1 MNESDR
7 FMKKIDFLPAAYP
20 QLQVELVYC
29 VRELAAAWLP
39 GERLADVFW
48 RFYHCQRPGA
58 EVLADG
64 AWVPLLPDSVYLVP
78 PFADLPVRCA
88 PGDIGHLYVHF
99 TVFGL
104 TPAKRPSIHR
114 LPLDAAGR
122 GQLEELRGALAAGER
137 ARAGLL
143 AAGLCGRYLGALPER
158 TAWAAPADP
167 RVARACAALRE
178 NPGAD
183 RDVAE
188 LARGAN
194 LAVEPFIRL
203 FKRDTGLT
211 PYRYLQR
218 QRYSLAARL
227 LAESD
232 LPVDDVCAEVGVKD
246 RFHFSREFKK
256 LYGVPPGAYRKRRA
270 ISPFAPGGPGHAPGH
285 VSRAPEGE
293 KPAPGKKSAA
303 RRDKRRAAPK
313 AAKPPRG
320 GKRRAGAAR
329 R

>member
-1 MNESDR
+1 MN
-7 FMKKIDFLPAAYP
+7 KIDFVAAAYP
-20 QLQVELVYC
+20 RLQVELVYY
-29 VRELAAAWLP
+29 VRELAAVWLP

-48 RFYHCQRPGA
+48 RFYHCQAPGA

-78 PFADLPVRCA
+78 PYADLPVRCA

-104 TPAKRPSIHR
+104 IPAERPSIHR
-114 LPLDAAGR
+114 LSLDDSGR
-122 GQLEELRGALAAGER
+122 GQLAELKRALAAGER
-137 ARAGLL
+137 ARVGLL

-158 TAWAAPADP
+158 AVWAAPADP
-167 RVARACAALRE
+167 RVARVCAMLRE

-183 RDVAE
+183 HDVAA
-188 LARGAN
+188 LAREAH
-194 LAVEPFIRL
+194 LSVEPFIRL

-227 LAESD
+227 LAESE
-232 LPVDDVCAEVGVKD
+232 LPVETVCAEVGIND

-256 LYGVPPGAYRKRRA
+256 LYGVPPASYRRRRA
-270 ISPFAPGGPGHAPGH
+270 LSPFAPGGPGHAPGH
-285 VSRAPEGE
+285 VSRGRE
-293 KPAPGKKSAA
+293 
-303 RRDKRRAAPK
+303 
-313 AAKPPRG
+313 
-320 GKRRAGAAR
+320 
-329 R
+329 